1 MTMTHVPPLIVAP
14 CNAKREISGCRL
26 RLCAECTSNCLTCYY
41 DTDGVNLCQACE
53 PRYSLSDDSL
63 QCNRKH
69 QCYALKN
76 LYSRESVANMQ
87 AYGRR
92 NKHTYIH
99 IALVF
104 FATVTLYA
112 HVTLLSRYHWG
123 TYTKFTFN
131 SHCCDSLLLA
141 FRFLYSCFVFA
152 V

>member
-1 MTMTHVPPLIVAP
+1 MTHVPPLIVAP

-63 QCNRKH
+63 QCNRKP
-69 QCYALKN
+69 LKN

-104 FATVTLYA
+104 LPQLLCTPTFVESLSLGYIHKI
-112 HVTLLSRYHWG
+112 HVQQ
-123 TYTKFTFN
+123 
-131 SHCCDSLLLA
+131 
-141 FRFLYSCFVFA
+141 
-152 V
+152 